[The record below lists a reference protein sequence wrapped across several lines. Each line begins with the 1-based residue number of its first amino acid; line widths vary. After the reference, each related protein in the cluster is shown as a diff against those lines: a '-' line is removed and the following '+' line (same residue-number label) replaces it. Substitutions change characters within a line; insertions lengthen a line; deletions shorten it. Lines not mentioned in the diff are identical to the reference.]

1 MGSLVSLLVLGAIYS
16 IVYVVKN
23 LGSSTGDG
31 KQVFGE
37 SFPEVEVLEPAPVP
51 EFVAPAPEKTSKKRS
66 SRAKQKRV
74 WSGGT
79 SGSVPQP
86 HPQPQPQPRP
96 VQPVAAEIPV
106 PEKSEGEAAAKER
119 LVRLHGK
126 SEAKRAFI
134 YSEIFNRKY

>member
-1 MGSLVSLLVLGAIYS
+1 MGSLVSLLVFGAIYS

-74 WSGGT
+74 WNGSASGT
-79 SGSVPQP
+79 V
-86 HPQPQPQPRP
+86 PQPQPRP

>member
-1 MGSLVSLLVLGAIYS
+1 M
-16 IVYVVKN
+16 KN
-23 LGSSTGDG
+23 LGSSTGEG

-74 WSGGT
+74 WNGSASGT
-79 SGSVPQP
+79 V
-86 HPQPQPQPRP
+86 PQPQPRP
-96 VQPVAAEIPV
+96 VQPVAAEMPV

>member
-1 MGSLVSLLVLGAIYS
+1 MGSIVSLLVFGAIYAV
-16 IVYVVKN
+16 VYVVKN

-74 WSGGT
+74 WNGSASGT
-79 SGSVPQP
+79 V
-86 HPQPQPQPRP
+86 PQPQPRP

>member
-1 MGSLVSLLVLGAIYS
+1 MGSLVSLLLFGAIYAV
-16 IVYVVKN
+16 VYVVKN

-74 WSGGT
+74 WNGSASGT
-79 SGSVPQP
+79 V
-86 HPQPQPQPRP
+86 PQPQPRP

>member
-1 MGSLVSLLVLGAIYS
+1 MGSIVSLLVLGAIYS

-23 LGSSTGDG
+23 LGSSTGEG

-74 WSGGT
+74 WNGSASGT
-79 SGSVPQP
+79 V
-86 HPQPQPQPRP
+86 PQPQPRP
-96 VQPVAAEIPV
+96 VQPVAAEMPV

>member
-1 MGSLVSLLVLGAIYS
+1 MGSLVSLLVFGAIYS

-23 LGSSTGDG
+23 LGSSTGEGKRVFEDG
-31 KQVFGE
+31 
-37 SFPEVEVLEPAPVP
+37 FPQVEVLEPAPVP
-51 EFVAPAPEKTSKKRS
+51 EFVAPAPENTSKKRS

-86 HPQPQPQPRP
+86 HPQPQPRPRS
-96 VQPVAAEIPV
+96 VQPVAAEMPV
-106 PEKSEGEAAAKER
+106 CEKNEGKAAEER
-119 LVRLHGK
+119 LVRLRGK

>member
-1 MGSLVSLLVLGAIYS
+1 MGSLVSLLLFGAIYAV
-16 IVYVVKN
+16 VYVVKN
-23 LGSSTGDG
+23 LVSSTCDG

-74 WSGGT
+74 WNGSASGT
-79 SGSVPQP
+79 V
-86 HPQPQPQPRP
+86 PQPQPRP

>member
-1 MGSLVSLLVLGAIYS
+1 MGSIVSLLVLGAIYS

-23 LGSSTGDG
+23 LGSSTGEG
-31 KQVFGE
+31 KRVFGE

-74 WSGGT
+74 WNGSASGT
-79 SGSVPQP
+79 V
-86 HPQPQPQPRP
+86 PQPQPRP

>member
-1 MGSLVSLLVLGAIYS
+1 MGSLVSLLVFGAIYS

-23 LGSSTGDG
+23 LGSSTGEG
-31 KQVFGE
+31 KRVFGE

-51 EFVAPAPEKTSKKRS
+51 EFVAPAPENTSKKRS

-74 WSGGT
+74 WNGSASGT
-79 SGSVPQP
+79 V
-86 HPQPQPQPRP
+86 PQPQPRP

>member
-1 MGSLVSLLVLGAIYS
+1 MVSLLVLGAIYS

-23 LGSSTGDG
+23 LGSSTGEG

-74 WSGGT
+74 WNGSASGT
-79 SGSVPQP
+79 V
-86 HPQPQPQPRP
+86 PQPQPRP
-96 VQPVAAEIPV
+96 VQPVAAEMPV

>member
-23 LGSSTGDG
+23 LGSSTGEG

-74 WSGGT
+74 WNGGASGT
-79 SGSVPQP
+79 I
-86 HPQPQPQPRP
+86 PQPQPRP
-96 VQPVAAEIPV
+96 CPVQPVEAEMPV
-106 PEKSEGEAAAKER
+106 PEKSEDEAAAGER
-119 LVRLHGK
+119 LVRLRGK

>member
-1 MGSLVSLLVLGAIYS
+1 MGSIVSLLVLGAIYS

-23 LGSSTGDG
+23 LGSSTGEG

-74 WSGGT
+74 WNGSASGT
-79 SGSVPQP
+79 V
-86 HPQPQPQPRP
+86 PQPQPRP

>member
-23 LGSSTGDG
+23 LGSSTGEG

-74 WSGGT
+74 WNGSASGT
-79 SGSVPQP
+79 V
-86 HPQPQPQPRP
+86 PQPQPRP
-96 VQPVAAEIPV
+96 VQPVAAEIPI

>member
-1 MGSLVSLLVLGAIYS
+1 MGSLVSLLVFGAIYAV
-16 IVYVVKN
+16 VYVVKN
-23 LGSSTGDG
+23 LAPSGG
-31 KQVFGE
+31 KDAKVFGE
-37 SFPEVEVLEPAPVP
+37 EFPEVEVLEPAPVP

-74 WSGGT
+74 WNGSASGT
-79 SGSVPQP
+79 VPK
-86 HPQPQPQPRP
+86 PQPRP

>member
-1 MGSLVSLLVLGAIYS
+1 MVSLLLFGAIYAV
-16 IVYVVKN
+16 VYVVKN

-74 WSGGT
+74 WNGSASGT
-79 SGSVPQP
+79 V
-86 HPQPQPQPRP
+86 PQPQPRP

>member
-1 MGSLVSLLVLGAIYS
+1 MGSIVSLLVLGAIYS

-23 LGSSTGDG
+23 LGSSTGEG
-31 KQVFGE
+31 KRVFGE

-74 WSGGT
+74 WNGSASGT
-79 SGSVPQP
+79 V
-86 HPQPQPQPRP
+86 PQPQPRP

-106 PEKSEGEAAAKER
+106 PEKSEGGAAAKER